1 MLQRLKPRIL
11 VIDDDPNIGVY
22 ISRLFGDTGRYL
34 VEVETDPIV
43 AMATARLY
51 QPDLLLLDIYMPGL
65 SGLEIAEQLRA
76 EPCLSS
82 RPIIFFTGMTTREM
96 PDTPTDKGGP
106 MEYLG
111 KGATG
116 DEIIATVDRL
126 LLATLETAKCHPAR
140 SGPAR

>member
-11 VIDDDPNIGVY
+11 VIDDDPSIGVY
-22 ISRLFGDTGRYL
+22 ISRVFGETGRYL
-34 VEVETDPIV
+34 VEVETDPIA

-76 EPCLSS
+76 EPCLRS
-82 RPIIFFTGMTTREM
+82 RPIIFFTGMETREM
-96 PDTPTDKGGP
+96 PDTPAEDGGP
-106 MEYLG
+106 MEYLA
-111 KGATG
+111 KGVSG

-126 LLATLETAKCHPAR
+126 LETAKCQPASSER
-140 SGPAR
+140 VR